1 MIYVAKTALVT
12 GDVAIGRNSSVWHG
26 AVVRGDFEAI
36 VVGRTTNI
44 QDNAV
49 VHNDVGNPCI
59 IGDRVTVGHGAIV
72 HGCLVG
78 DECLVG
84 MGSIITSHAKLG
96 RGSILAAGAVVPEGV
111 EIPPNSIAVGIPARV
126 IGQIQDHHRLRIELS
141 WRGYASLGAKSL
153 PARKEM
159 KGNPAK
165 RVRFDMRDELEGK
178 F

>member
-1 MIYVAKTALVT
+1 MIYVAKTAVVT

-26 AVVRGDFEAI
+26 GVVRGDVEAMVI
-36 VVGRTTNI
+36 GQTTNI

-72 HGCLVG
+72 HGCVVE

-96 RGSILAAGAVVPEGV
+96 
-111 EIPPNSIAVGIPARV
+111 
-126 IGQIQDHHRLRIELS
+126 
-141 WRGYASLGAKSL
+141 
-153 PARKEM
+153 
-159 KGNPAK
+159 KGTI
-165 RVRFDMRDELEGK
+165 R
-178 F
+178 